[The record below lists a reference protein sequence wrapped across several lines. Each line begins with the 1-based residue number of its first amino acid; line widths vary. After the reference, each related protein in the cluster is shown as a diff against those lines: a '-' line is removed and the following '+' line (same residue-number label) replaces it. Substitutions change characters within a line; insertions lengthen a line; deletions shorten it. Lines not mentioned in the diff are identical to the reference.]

1 MHQTAV
7 GRATL
12 VLDPVV
18 LVTQNS
24 TYVRRK
30 KSRSNREFF
39 DWEALALAKDR
50 FRAISG
56 PSPEFTSWTPGR
68 QQTCP
73 TARGWV
79 RLGPCSRTGAIG
91 ASTLLSPEQTFEVL
105 SFLTILP
112 TPRTRPPRRPA
123 PNVQSRV
130 FSDCLADADTSID
143 ATTAESVL
151 ASAQNRVDCTAAMI
165 APAQPRIRTS
175 RNNLIIEVDAEND
188 ALFRRTR
195 RDTLSLFEMNE
206 QLQAVSATLGSQA
219 STFAMQQD
227 IISNITA
234 ATGVALSQALSQQ
247 VSDGITTSN
256 GAIQTALSSFNDRV
270 DNLW

>member
-1 MHQTAV
+1 
-7 GRATL
+7 
-12 VLDPVV
+12 
-18 LVTQNS
+18 
-24 TYVRRK
+24 
-30 KSRSNREFF
+30 
-39 DWEALALAKDR
+39 
-50 FRAISG
+50 
-56 PSPEFTSWTPGR
+56 
-68 QQTCP
+68 
-73 TARGWV
+73 
-79 RLGPCSRTGAIG
+79 
-91 ASTLLSPEQTFEVL
+91 
-105 SFLTILP
+105 
-112 TPRTRPPRRPA
+112 
-123 PNVQSRV
+123 
-130 FSDCLADADTSID
+130 
-143 ATTAESVL
+143 
-151 ASAQNRVDCTAAMI
+151 MI

>member
-1 MHQTAV
+1 M
-7 GRATL
+7 
-12 VLDPVV
+12 
-18 LVTQNS
+18 
-24 TYVRRK
+24 
-30 KSRSNREFF
+30 
-39 DWEALALAKDR
+39 
-50 FRAISG
+50 
-56 PSPEFTSWTPGR
+56 
-68 QQTCP
+68 
-73 TARGWV
+73 
-79 RLGPCSRTGAIG
+79 
-91 ASTLLSPEQTFEVL
+91 
-105 SFLTILP
+105 
-112 TPRTRPPRRPA
+112 
-123 PNVQSRV
+123 QSRV

-151 ASAQNRVDCTAAMI
+151 ASAQNGVDCTAAMI

-247 VSDGITTSN
+247 VSDGIATSN